1 MITAPTDSTSRT
13 SAVAVKGGWRW
24 MVCVA
29 ALVLALLLA
38 FEAAAQSTATTG
50 LSGPTLRLFKAVEL
64 NDIAAVKGSLDDGA
78 DIAKENADG
87 MTAADLA
94 VDMGHFIIA
103 HYLLS
108 RKLLGEATPVMLAPA
123 PTRDTATASPAAK
136 PK

>member
-1 MITAPTDSTSRT
+1 
-13 SAVAVKGGWRW
+13 
-24 MVCVA
+24 MVRVA

-38 FEAAAQSTATTG
+38 LEAAAQSTATTG

-64 NDIAAVKGSLDDGA
+64 NDMAAVKGSLDDGA

-94 VDMGHFIIA
+94 VDKGHFIIA

-108 RKLLGEATPVMLAPA
+108 R
-123 PTRDTATASPAAK
+123 
-136 PK
+136 